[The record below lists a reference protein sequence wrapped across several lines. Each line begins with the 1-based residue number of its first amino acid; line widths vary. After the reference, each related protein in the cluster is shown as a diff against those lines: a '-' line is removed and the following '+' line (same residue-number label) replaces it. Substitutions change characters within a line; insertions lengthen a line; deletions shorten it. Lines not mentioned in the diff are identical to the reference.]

1 MRYRLALYLDEA
13 RLARLRGSPLEGLA
27 RPMFGGGLYVLVV
40 EVGEGL
46 GLEVLQRFPSASVD
60 ARGFVEDV
68 PVSFRRVLLRSWRPG
83 GAWRRSGGGSWSGCG
98 AAGRRSLCRPRRT
111 WTCCWWGLLL
121 VCFLGL
127 LSWLFPAL
135 TWIW

>member
-46 GLEVLQRFPSASVD
+46 GLEVLRRFPSARVD
-60 ARGFVEDV
+60 ARGFIEDV
-68 PVSFRRVLLRSWRPG
+68 PVSFRRALLEELTAGLGVEEAVQRALER
-83 GAWRRSGGGSWSGCG
+83 ARGGGEEEFV
-98 AAGRRSLCRPRRT
+98 P
-111 WTCCWWGLLL
+111 
-121 VCFLGL
+121 
-127 LSWLFPAL
+127 PP
-135 TWIW
+135 